1 MMPKPTYIEGQT
13 ATSRITGKK
22 IVYRAGKW
30 SPVGATTSSPEAKIL
45 MTGIDSELLK
55 SRQMAEMGN
64 QFMGYNQSRGTGG
77 ILTMLPSAGQP
88 NKQAMEGITS
98 KMLQAS
104 ILPGQSKS
112 LDSNAEMTAA
122 LRRFPNVNTQGPTN
136 RTRNIMLQQDKFL
149 SEQKLNAAKK
159 WIEDGRDPIMFEAE
173 WSQRIPKVR
182 NLFRYEFPPAL
193 DASKGEVGNGAMRVN
208 QGALTQPRSSAILNA
223 RDMSDEA
230 LSNQF
235 ADQ

>member
-1 MMPKPTYIEGQT
+1 MPKPTFVEGQT
-13 ATSRITGKK
+13 ATNPSTGQK

-30 SPVGATTSSPEAKIL
+30 SAVGSSTSSPEAKSL
-45 MTGIDSELLK
+45 MTNIESDLLK

-64 QFMGYNQSRGTGG
+64 QFMGYNRSRGTGG
-77 ILTMLPSAGQP
+77 MLEGLPSWGQP

-104 ILPGQSKS
+104 IVPGQSKA
-112 LDSNAEMTAA
+112 LDSNKEMEAA

-149 SEQKLNAAKK
+149 SEQKLAAAKQ
-159 WIEDGRDPIMFEAE
+159 WIEAGNDPVMFEAE

-193 DASKGEVGNGAMRVN
+193 DASKGEVGSGAGRVRQRAGN
-208 QGALTQPRSSAILNA
+208 RGPVDSGDGWKVIP
-223 RDMSDEA
+223 
-230 LSNQF
+230 
-235 ADQ
+235 